1 MNAKGSRDRRSG
13 TRRRGATTGH
23 GDDAA
28 PGRKLAAAALLR
40 LHLRKRNGFGDED
53 AAPRSKMKLPGAAQ
67 RQGGRVADGSHWSCD
82 TMLRFGEEEES
93 ETICVLERPKGQY
106 IEYIGDTPQ
115 TLE

>member
-1 MNAKGSRDRRSG
+1 MMNAKGSRDRRSG

-53 AAPRSKMKLPGAAQ
+53 AAPRSKIDAPRGSAAAT
-67 RQGGRVADGSHWSCD
+67 RVAAPDLNLELCYHV
-82 TMLRFGEEEES
+82 TVEE
-93 ETICVLERPKGQY
+93 RK
-106 IEYIGDTPQ
+106 
-115 TLE
+115 